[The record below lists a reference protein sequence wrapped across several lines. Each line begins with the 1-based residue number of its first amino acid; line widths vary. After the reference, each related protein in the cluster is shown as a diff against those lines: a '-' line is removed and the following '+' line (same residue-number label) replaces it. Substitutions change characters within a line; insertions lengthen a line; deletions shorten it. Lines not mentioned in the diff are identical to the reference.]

1 MIRVKIPA
9 GGKPTIKLEGLL
21 TLEQTL
27 LIKALSRLAKLE
39 KKLDAQTAQLS
50 AMEKKADAA
59 AKYAH
64 TRLYT
69 NCIGIQQTYIQEG
82 PGPRDRPLSP
92 RVLRLTLRLR
102 SGQALTRLG
111 PDQAALVAE
120 DDRLHAVAEPEL
132 PEDVPDVGLDG
143 RLLDHE
149 RRSDLTVREP
159 ARDQLEDVALAR
171 W

>member
-69 NCIGIQQTYIQEG
+69 NCIGIQQTYVQRG
-82 PGPRDRPLSP
+82 PDLGIVRC
-92 RVLRLTLRLR
+92 RLGFYGSAPRLR
-102 SGQALTRLG
+102 SGQAVRPRAG
-111 PDQAALVAE
+111 S
-120 DDRLHAVAEPEL
+120 
-132 PEDVPDVGLDG
+132 G
-143 RLLDHE
+143 RSRS
-149 RRSDLTVREP
+149 RR
-159 ARDQLEDVALAR
+159 
-171 W
+171 

>member
-64 TRLYT
+64 TRLYA
-69 NCIGIQQTYIQEG
+69 NCIGIQQTYVNEG
-82 PGPRDRPLSP
+82 LPPGSPAVASGSTAPSPATTRTSPARPD
-92 RVLRLTLRLR
+92 
-102 SGQALTRLG
+102 RLG
-111 PDQAALVAE
+111 PDQAALVA
-120 DDRLHAVAEPEL
+120 
-132 PEDVPDVGLDG
+132 
-143 RLLDHE
+143 
-149 RRSDLTVREP
+149 RRSPP
-159 ARDQLEDVALAR
+159 ARGRGAGAS
-171 W
+171 